1 MSGRAGVGRTLIHS
15 GKIKV
20 TVREEK
26 GNIVLGGRRR
36 GVNFSHFVEKSSL
49 DKRTDEKDGIH
60 FLWITVHNKFHDSWL
75 TE

>member
-1 MSGRAGVGRTLIHS
+1 MSGRAEVGRTLIHS

-36 GVNFSHFVEKSSL
+36 QFLTLRGKSCL

-60 FLWITVHNKFHDSWL
+60 FLWITVDNKFHDTWL

>member
-1 MSGRAGVGRTLIHS
+1 MSGRAEVGRTLIHS

-26 GNIVLGGRRR
+26 GNIILGGRRR
-36 GVNFSHFVEKSSL
+36 QFLTLRRKSSL

-60 FLWITVHNKFHDSWL
+60 FLWITVDNKFHDTWL

>member
-1 MSGRAGVGRTLIHS
+1 MSGRAEVGRTLIHS

-20 TVREEK
+20 TVREGK
-26 GNIVLGGRRR
+26 GNIILGGRRR
-36 GVNFSHFVEKSSL
+36 QFLTLRGKSGL

-60 FLWITVHNKFHDSWL
+60 FLWITVDNKFHDTWL

>member
-1 MSGRAGVGRTLIHS
+1 MSGRAEVGRTLIHS

-36 GVNFSHFVEKSSL
+36 QFLTLRGKSSPE
-49 DKRTDEKDGIH
+49 KRTDEKDGIH
-60 FLWITVHNKFHDSWL
+60 FLWITVDNKFHDTWL